1 MDDCSDSSDGEDGEA
16 ALEETSDE
24 ERNINMDD
32 TDSDDMALEAGT
44 GATEDS
50 PDAVKEKYA

>member
-1 MDDCSDSSDGEDGEA
+1 MDDCSDSSDGEA

-32 TDSDDMALEAGT
+32 TDSDDMALAAGT
-44 GATEDS
+44 GATEES
-50 PDAVKEKYA
+50 PDTVKEKYA